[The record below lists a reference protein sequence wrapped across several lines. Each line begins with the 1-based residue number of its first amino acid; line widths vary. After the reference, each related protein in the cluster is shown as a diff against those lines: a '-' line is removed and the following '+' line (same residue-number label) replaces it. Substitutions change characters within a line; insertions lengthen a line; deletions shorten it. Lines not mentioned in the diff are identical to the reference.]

1 MKSLYRLKLGIIL
14 AIQLPSIILDIKMKF
29 IIFAIFVT
37 FVVGCPIFG
46 VDFVGADIT
55 SVAKV
60 KTWQAC
66 ARHCQNLL
74 SCHYW
79 TWDLKPDDGP
89 EWYQRCYLKGSNPG
103 TRNGNVISGRYDCL
117 DYTG

>member
-1 MKSLYRLKLGIIL
+1 
-14 AIQLPSIILDIKMKF
+14 MKF

-37 FVVGCPIFG
+37 FVVGCPVFG

-55 SVAKV
+55 SVVKV

-66 ARHCQNLL
+66 ARHCQNL
-74 SCHYW
+74 SNCRYW

-117 DYTG
+117 EPRFLETPTKITGN